1 MAAPSNDD
9 FKLSPER
16 ELDRI
21 LSLQEAAKVSSL
33 SVWTW
38 RKQHADKIIQLSPY
52 RRGVRLRDA
61 LMLGNDPPK
70 RKSARG

>member
-1 MAAPSNDD
+1 MAAPINDD

-21 LSLQEAAKVSSL
+21 LSLQEAARVSSL
-33 SVWTW
+33 STWTW
-38 RKQHADKIIQLSPY
+38 RREHADKIITLSP
-52 RRGVRLRDA
+52 RRLGVRLRDA
-61 LMLGNDPPK
+61 LMLRSDPPK